1 MVSLRQVA
9 LFAITVSFLSGC
21 SSTSTSSSPAPQPAA
36 TTQAA
41 AAPQIVTGKT
51 AFWEMYKTAHAW
63 ASDAQP
69 MRLTMKELPGYK
81 NEAGKAGMWEATFGS
96 GSLRSYRTFTYA
108 IAAAPPNIYKGVD
121 AGMALPW
128 GGPTRDAMPIDTSMF
143 TIDSDAAYTAAAAEA
158 APVLKTKPDL
168 KVTDF
173 EVGATSKFPTPVWY
187 ILWGSK
193 KAGFAAVVDGSSG
206 KVMKGK

>member
-9 LFAITVSFLSGC
+9 LLAITVSFLSGC
-21 SSTSTSSSPAPQPAA
+21 SSTSTSSSPAPQPAGA
-36 TTQAA
+36 TEAA

-69 MRLTMKELPGYK
+69 MRLSMKDLPGYK

-96 GSLRSYRTFTYA
+96 ASLRSYRTFTYA

-121 AGMALPW
+121 SGMALPW

-168 KVTDF
+168 KVTDL
-173 EVGATSKFPTPVWY
+173 EVGATSKFSTPVWY

-193 KAGFAAVVDGSSG
+193 KAGFAAVVDGSNG